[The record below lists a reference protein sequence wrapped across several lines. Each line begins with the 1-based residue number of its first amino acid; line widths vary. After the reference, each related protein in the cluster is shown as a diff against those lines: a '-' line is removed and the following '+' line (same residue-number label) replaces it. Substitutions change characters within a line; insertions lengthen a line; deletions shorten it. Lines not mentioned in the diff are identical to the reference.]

1 MQELAE
7 RLQAMGRQARAQVG
21 AEDLRLL
28 KRLKASSH
36 LAQALGRVA
45 LHLAGTPFSWL
56 LGVLALAYHLAL
68 EAQLNHSIM
77 HGAFVGLP
85 GAGRYTPDRY
95 EAIAL
100 PFRSRTWRDAH
111 RIHHQHPSLL
121 EGDPDT
127 VHPLFRMHP
136 TQGFRWWHRCNAFLG
151 AFFTFEHWAFDYD
164 AFLKRTGHRAKDDR
178 GEWKK
183 LALHLGYQYL
193 LFPALAGPRWWVV
206 LLGGVA
212 AAVIRNLVFTALQT
226 ASSVG
231 CEVSSRH
238 ALRTDAP
245 RGDER
250 VRFQVETSKDFGLH
264 GVWKQLCGGLDRH
277 IEHHLWPH
285 LPPSRLRELS
295 AEVKQLCEQHGL
307 RYQEFPSIWASLN
320 DSVKWLSSL
329 SGGTS
334 AAGPDRRSLS

>member
-136 TQGFRWWHRCNAFLG
+136 TQGFRWWHRCNAFIG

-183 LALHLGYQYL
+183 LALHVGYQYL

-285 LPPSRLRELS
+285 LPPNRLAALS
-295 AEVKQLCEQHGL
+295 PEVRALCQQHGL
-307 RYQEFPSIWASLN
+307 RYTEYPTIWASLA
-320 DSVKWLSSL
+320 DSLRWLSSL
-329 SGGTS
+329 
-334 AAGPDRRSLS
+334 ARRGAQ